1 MNQPHSTSRT
11 RQAEAVTTVQEF
23 LDAYASG
30 DLNTAS
36 ALVADDLTYRI
47 PGNSR
52 IAGTHHGRSALQ
64 TLATVAPRR
73 GARQLASS
81 TDQLIATTDGAT
93 VVTFHTLTG
102 LLDNKPIELE
112 SNLRFDLDDGRIR
125 AITEY
130 THHPHETDEL
140 FAPEYPRRTSQ

>member
-1 MNQPHSTSRT
+1 MTQTHSTSRT
-11 RQAEAVTTVQEF
+11 RQAEAVATVQEF
-23 LDAYASG
+23 LCAYARG
-30 DLNTAS
+30 DLETA
-36 ALVADDLTYRI
+36 ATLVADDLTYRI

-64 TLATVAPRR
+64 TLATIAPRP

-81 TDQLIATTDGAT
+81 TDQLIAAPDGAT

-112 SNLRFDLDDGRIR
+112 SILRFDLADGLIS
-125 AITEY
+125 AIAEF
-130 THHPHETDEL
+130 THHPDQTDDL
-140 FAPEYPRRTSQ
+140 FAPDYPTRTSQ